1 MKKDESGRSP
11 EEISRLGD
19 EIYEREIRP
28 KVESSHYGKVVAIDV
43 NSGEYEIADNV
54 LLAARALRAR
64 VPGAEVWCVRVGHDA
79 LYRIG
84 GLPLGKQP

>member
-1 MKKDESGRSP
+1 MPRSNHKHTP
-11 EEISRLGD
+11 EEIARLGD
-19 EIYEREIRP
+19 DIYERTIRQ

-43 NSGEYEIADNV
+43 NSGEYEVADNV

-84 GLPLGKQP
+84 RLALRKQP